1 MRKLYSSEA
10 IIRNSSAALD
20 ILGPEGV
27 LSADSSMAPQNGL
40 FPAGIR
46 QSLVKTIYGGSSEIM
61 RDVIAQRYLG
71 LPKNRP
77 KS

>member
-10 IIRNSSAALD
+10 VIRNTSAALD
-20 ILGPEGV
+20 MLGPEGV
-27 LSADSSMAPQNGL
+27 LSAESSFAPGGGL
-40 FPAGIR
+40 FEREFR
-46 QSLVKTIYGGSSEIM
+46 QAIVKTIYGGSSEIM

-77 KS
+77 KG